1 MLNLLTSE
9 VLKLPLEKWFDKM
22 LIAFENHLLYSLY
35 GAMNN
40 NNNNLLPLN
49 KNKINVKIVQLT
61 INECEHHSWSSMNE
75 WMNDLFI
82 STSRSQDWITG
93 CGQEQLRN
101 NKHNY
106 YNLYYAC
113 LKYIEF
119 WLITK
124 YILRIFISDEIPKSK
139 CVVWDFRL
147 TFMSQIIW
155 LVHPHST
162 VMFYNMIKWVIWLDT
177 FNESTAIVGSSGNKC
192 S

>member
-1 MLNLLTSE
+1 METDIVRSPWPRLLLLLGLRINIFPRRFVFRTS
-9 VLKLPLEKWFDKM
+9 LLR
-22 LIAFENHLLYSLY
+22 AFY
-35 GAMNN
+35 A
-40 NNNNLLPLN
+40 
-49 KNKINVKIVQLT
+49 I
-61 INECEHHSWSSMNE
+61 WMNE
-75 WMNDLFI
+75 WFVEWFFI

-162 VMFYNMIKWVIWLDT
+162 VMFYNMIKWVIGFDT
-177 FNESTAIVGSSGNKC
+177 FNESATSVGSSGNQC

>member
-1 MLNLLTSE
+1 MPFSSHLYIPR
-9 VLKLPLEKWFDKM
+9 VVFVPLIFMMGCIILSFLSDKFFFDYCPFDFWEQWHKDG
-22 LIAFENHLLYSLY
+22 L
-35 GAMNN
+35 
-40 NNNNLLPLN
+40 
-49 KNKINVKIVQLT
+49 
-61 INECEHHSWSSMNE
+61 
-75 WMNDLFI
+75 WMNDLNDLCI
-82 STSRSQDWITG
+82 STSRCQDWVTG

-162 VMFYNMIKWVIWLDT
+162 VMFYNMIKWVIGLDT
-177 FNESTAIVGSSGNKC
+177 FNESATSVGSSGNQC